1 MPNPRHDF
9 YKLWAGQTISEI
21 GSRITREGLPL
32 TAVLVLNATATQMGV
47 LAAAGG
53 AAVLLFSLA
62 AGVIAD
68 RMRRRPLMIVADL
81 GRAALLATIPL
92 AAAFGAI
99 SFLQLLIV
107 AVLTGILT
115 VQFDVAYQS
124 YLPAIVPR
132 EDLFEGNRRLSM
144 SSATAEIAGPA
155 LTGILIKWITAPIA
169 ILLDAISF
177 VFSAISIWAIRTSE
191 PILVPAPHESI
202 WHEASEG
209 ARTIANHPVLRA
221 LALRSISAFLA
232 FGTFQTLYLLYAI
245 RVLHFNTA
253 TLGILI
259 SLGGVSSMAGAYFS
273 DRVTRKFG
281 MGQTLVASALLSG
294 VANLLVPLAAHDL
307 HYAAL
312 CMGLAQLIG
321 DAGFTIYFVNE
332 TTLRQQMVRDDLL
345 GRVNA
350 AMQLA
355 SRGVLP
361 LGALLGGLLAGPLG
375 ISGAL
380 WVASAGVLAST
391 LWLLPIRG
399 AINYNA

>member
-1 MPNPRHDF
+1 M
-9 YKLWAGQTISEI
+9 
-21 GSRITREGLPL
+21 
-32 TAVLVLNATATQMGV
+32 
-47 LAAAGG
+47 
-53 AAVLLFSLA
+53 
-62 AGVIAD
+62 
-68 RMRRRPLMIVADL
+68 
-81 GRAALLATIPL
+81 
-92 AAAFGAI
+92 
-99 SFLQLLIV
+99 
-107 AVLTGILT
+107 
-115 VQFDVAYQS
+115 
-124 YLPAIVPR
+124 
-132 EDLFEGNRRLSM
+132 
-144 SSATAEIAGPA
+144 
-155 LTGILIKWITAPIA
+155 
-169 ILLDAISF
+169 
-177 VFSAISIWAIRTSE
+177 
-191 PILVPAPHESI
+191 
-202 WHEASEG
+202 
-209 ARTIANHPVLRA
+209 
-221 LALRSISAFLA
+221 
-232 FGTFQTLYLLYAI
+232 
-245 RVLHFNTA
+245 HFNTA
-253 TLGILI
+253 TLGVLI

-273 DRVTRKFG
+273 ARVTRTFG
-281 MGQTLVASALLSG
+281 MGKTLVASALLSG